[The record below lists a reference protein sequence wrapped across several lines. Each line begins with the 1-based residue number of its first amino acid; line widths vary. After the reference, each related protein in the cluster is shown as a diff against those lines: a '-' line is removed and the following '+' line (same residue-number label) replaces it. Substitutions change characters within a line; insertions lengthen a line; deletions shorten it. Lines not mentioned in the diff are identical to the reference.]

1 MTEHL
6 DPDDDV
12 DHEDSDTS
20 CGTCQGPRA
29 GHQSLRKVFRLAAI
43 ISREYLSASRLAGCA
58 ALYLAAWLESVYILL
73 CFGQG
78 VGSWCAVKKGFFYS
92 FYLSASLLHPRALH
106 WDYPLQRNVK

>member
-6 DPDDDV
+6 GPDDDV
-12 DHEDSDTS
+12 DHKDSDTS

-29 GHQSLRKVFRLAAI
+29 GHQSLRKVFRLAAP

-58 ALYLAAWLESVYILL
+58 ALYLAAWLESAYILL

-78 VGSWCAVKKGFFYS
+78 EGSWCAVKKG